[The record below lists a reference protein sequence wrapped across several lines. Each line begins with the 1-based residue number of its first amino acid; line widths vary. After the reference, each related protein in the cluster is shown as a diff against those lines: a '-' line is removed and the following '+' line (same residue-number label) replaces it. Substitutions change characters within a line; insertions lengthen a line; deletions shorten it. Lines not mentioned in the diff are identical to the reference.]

1 MLMLRASY
9 TKFAKTLII
18 TKMSSFPNFKSS
30 QHHQDY
36 ISIFTERV
44 ENYIILMNLVK
55 DEMYGKGVGNYSN
68 LPGTCQEVLLEIT
81 RSIMYDTNTDFKEVY
96 KEYKNDDTD
105 YYIPY
110 EDLKDRLRQ
119 ALQEIKNEPHEF
131 NLGDK

>member
-1 MLMLRASY
+1 
-9 TKFAKTLII
+9 
-18 TKMSSFPNFKSS
+18 
-30 QHHQDY
+30 
-36 ISIFTERV
+36 
-44 ENYIILMNLVK
+44 MNLVK